1 MKTYSFCIGLLLLIV
16 SCQNEKQKINMGAN
30 HSEIEKNGND
40 TNIFFSNFANDN
52 FDTILSFQKDT
63 NIVDK
68 TLSNDDTIPI
78 IPYVYDDFWTR
89 ESWIEFLKEG
99 VRSYKLSNESLD
111 SAIIVWSNPGSPY
124 FITADTI
131 IKWWN
136 MFPE

>member
-1 MKTYSFCIGLLLLIV
+1 
-16 SCQNEKQKINMGAN
+16 MGAN